1 MSRQLQTTCLVLSL
15 FLSLLLCSS
24 CTVEEAS
31 PVIEADAAMIE
42 VDAFEAEALEIKI
55 ATFNVK
61 QFFDTN
67 CDSGRCTAQSFELLP
82 TSSEFDAKSRQLVQ
96 GIASLNADVVLLQ
109 EIETEI
115 CLNALKALLG
125 ERYQTAFLGET
136 NGSASLDVGVLST
149 LPLIQTVSHQNET
162 IPLIGQQGN
171 TYFTRDLLEV
181 HLDVEGELVIAF
193 SAHFRSK
200 YPPDDPAQ
208 RLAEASAARD
218 IVTAAAQSNP
228 EALVVLGGDLNDVPG
243 SAPINAI
250 EEGGSLLRV
259 ASELGADAATYIYR
273 GQGQAIDHLYFAQ
286 NGSGAYVPG
295 SARVVRNSERGLAG
309 SDHSALLATFSI
321 IPGSGDAQ

>member
-1 MSRQLQTTCLVLSL
+1 MSRQLQNTCLVLSL
-15 FLSLLLCSS
+15 FLCFG

-31 PVIEADAAMIE
+31 PALEVDAAMVE
-42 VDAFEAEALEIKI
+42 VDAFAAEALEVKV

-96 GIASLNADVVLLQ
+96 GITSLNADVVLLQ
-109 EIETEI
+109 EIETEL
-115 CLNALKALLG
+115 CLNALKELLG
-125 ERYQTAFLGET
+125 DRYQTAFLGET

-149 LPLIQTVSHQNET
+149 LPLLQTVSHQDDT

-181 HLDVEGELVIAF
+181 HLDLEGELLIVF

-218 IVTAAAQSNP
+218 IVTVAAQSNP

-243 SAPINAI
+243 SAPINAL
-250 EEGGSLLRV
+250 EDGGSLQRI
-259 ASELGADAATYIYR
+259 ASELGAEAATYIYR
-273 GQGQAIDHLYFAQ
+273 GQGQAIDHLYFAR

-295 SARVVRNSERGLAG
+295 SARVIRNSERGLAG
-309 SDHSALLATFSI
+309 SDHSALLGTFSI
-321 IPGSGDAQ
+321 VPGSGGAQ